1 MSNVTMCPICDE
13 FCEFWPLQSACM
25 MTRAKYFF
33 DNGTTVMFALFMS
46 FWSVIFTEMWRRYSA
61 EITHRWDVFG
71 YDPEEE
77 HPRPEFLSQLKN
89 VKVRRVCV
97 SLFSVGFE
105 LTFLYLKE
113 RKINFVTQCA
123 EPKPPFWKMKLPG
136 VLLSW
141 TSVLMFIIL
150 ALITV
155 IAIILYRM
163 SMIVALSTCDDDEIK
178 YEHSYTPRTK

>member
-89 VKVRRVCV
+89 VKVRHVDH
-97 SLFSVGFE
+97 LFLQVE

-123 EPKPPFWKMKLPG
+123 EPKPPFFKMKLPG
-136 VLLSW
+136 VLMSW

-163 SMIVALSTCDDDEIK
+163 AMIVALSTCDDDEIK
-178 YEHSYTPRTK
+178 YVHFYKLCTK

>member
-33 DNGTTVMFALFMS
+33 DNGTTVIFALFMS
-46 FWSVIFTEMWRRYSA
+46 LWSVIFTEMWRRYSA

-77 HPRPEFLSQLKN
+77 HPRPEFLSRLKN
-89 VKVRRVCV
+89 V
-97 SLFSVGFE
+97 
-105 LTFLYLKE
+105 KE
-113 RKINFVTQCA
+113 RKINFVTKCS

-136 VLLSW
+136 ILISW

-163 SMIVALSTCDDDEIK
+163 SMIVALSTCADDEIK
-178 YEHSYTPRTK
+178 FVDTVFLLQTLNIMNF

>member
-1 MSNVTMCPICDE
+1 
-13 FCEFWPLQSACM
+13 M

-89 VKVRRVCV
+89 VKVWRVSCL
-97 SLFSVGFE
+97 SLISAGFE
-105 LTFLYLKE
+105 F
-113 RKINFVTQCA
+113 
-123 EPKPPFWKMKLPG
+123 
-136 VLLSW
+136 
-141 TSVLMFIIL
+141 
-150 ALITV
+150 
-155 IAIILYRM
+155 
-163 SMIVALSTCDDDEIK
+163 
-178 YEHSYTPRTK
+178 